1 MLDSLNCQIL
11 NCKLTMH
18 NNTCI
23 LHMVVK
29 CICEECSGGV
39 NSPQTIARAVIENS
53 LVKVL
58 LKHYF
63 CVASSL
69 QRNCCGVRRAK

>member
-18 NNTCI
+18 NNACI
-23 LHMVVK
+23 VVSV
-29 CICEECSGGV
+29 CEECSGGV

-63 CVASSL
+63 SVASSS
-69 QRNCCGVRRAK
+69 QRKCCGVRSAK